1 MKRLVFLV
9 ISLFFIAKAF
19 AQTTISGEVVNEKKQ
34 PVYNASVMLLRVT
47 DSLPMAYT
55 FSDEK
60 GHYQLVTQS
69 EEAKLLI
76 AVYGFNLKRQ
86 FKEVENK
93 TQTVNF
99 TVVEEAIQLKEV
111 SVKSEKI
118 WGGNDTVNYVVDAFR
133 DTTDLVIAD
142 VLKKMPGIE
151 VKDDGKVEYKGKPIS
166 KFYIENMD
174 MLQGRYNLATT
185 SIAASDV
192 ASVQVMENHQEVKA
206 LKDIQFSDNVALN
219 LKLKENAKGTF
230 ALMADLGGG
239 WADSLQ
245 YAGSLTGMFFAKRNQ
260 FLGTLKTN
268 NSGINLV
275 DSENVTVYPMASM
288 VKPSAPGISGMRYT
302 LNRSQGVTYNSLHKL
317 KNEAELSYSLLFGG
331 DRNRKTSESS
341 TLYLLPDDTIS
352 LVERMQ
358 SLETA
363 RMLEGSINYNLNKD
377 LDYLKI
383 NLIVS
388 GHRNWGKG
396 LVDNGELIRQEENY
410 QSLCAKANIHWIRK
424 SRRDP
429 ESGVEINSNTSYGA
443 LPYGLKV
450 APGCFP
456 EVLNGDENYAMTLQ
470 NIGFQS
476 FKTENSL
483 RFLTSLVWKRLRIMP
498 YFSFNMEEQALNS
511 DALCVIDSL
520 RIVESRFA
528 SVAKQSRQETSSL
541 DCFVVPPRN
550 DEKQELQFG
559 NDIRWHKYQPA
570 AGAWFTY
577 DRRRVNVT
585 LVVPV
590 QLRYLHLDDRIGTAS
605 NKQFKFLTQP
615 SLSFR
620 YDFNHNWKMSTKIA
634 AYNSTPSLR
643 TLYAGYILQN
653 YRTLSHYDCPLA
665 DTYGANGSLT
675 LSFKNVMKYVFG
687 DFSVNYNRYRNEVM
701 YAQNFEGNTMVIN
714 AVELPSWGD
723 YLSVSLFAGKGFSWK
738 RLNLNAKCSYG
749 LGRSPHLVQNEITI
763 YYNQGWNANLTASIA
778 ITDYIFFNNKGSFSW
793 MTSSLGGFNADN
805 EPIVSLIDNANL
817 SVVLPFGLS
826 ITPSVEFYHTRTAER
841 INNFVLLD
849 CSLGYTFQRVKF
861 SLDLNNILNTKS
873 FVYSYYS
880 GIYGYY
886 SAYAIRPR
894 SVMLTARFKVF

>member
-1 MKRLVFLV
+1 MKQIALLIFVF
-9 ISLFFIAKAF
+9 FFAVPAS
-19 AQTTISGEVVNEKKQ
+19 AQTTISGEVHNEKKQ

-55 FSDEK
+55 FTNEK

-93 TQTVNF
+93 TQTVDF
-99 TVVEEAIQLKEV
+99 TVVEEALQLKEV

-133 DTTDLVIAD
+133 DTTDIVIAD

-192 ASVQVMENHQEVKA
+192 ASVQVMENHQEVRA
-206 LKDIQFSDNVALN
+206 LQNIQFSDNVALN
-219 LKLKENAKGTF
+219 IKLKENAKGTF
-230 ALMADLGGG
+230 ALMADLGAG

-245 YAGSLTGMFFAKRNQ
+245 YEGSLTGMYFAKRNQ
-260 FLGTLKTN
+260 FLGTLKAN

-275 DSENVTVYPMASM
+275 DKENVTVTSLASM
-288 VKPSAPGISGMRYT
+288 VKPSAPGISGVRHT

-317 KNEAELSYSLLFGG
+317 KNEADLSFNLLVGG
-331 DRNRKTSESS
+331 DRNRKSSESR
-341 TLYLLPDDTIS
+341 TLYLLPDDTLS

-363 RMLEGSINYNLNKD
+363 KMLEGSVNYNLNKD

-383 NLIVS
+383 SLIVS
-388 GHRNWGKG
+388 GHRNWGEG

-429 ESGVEINSNTSYGA
+429 ESGVEFNSNTSYGT
-443 LPYGLKV
+443 LPYGLQV

-456 EVLNGDENYAMTLQ
+456 EVLNGGEDYALTLQ
-470 NIGFQS
+470 NTGFQS
-476 FKTENSL
+476 FKSENFL
-483 RFLTSLVWKRLRIMP
+483 RFLTSVVWKRLRIMP
-498 YFSFNMEEQALNS
+498 YFNFSMEEQRLNS
-511 DALCVIDSL
+511 SL
-520 RIVESRFA
+520 TGQNEDGLTIQFA
-528 SVAKQSRQETSSL
+528 E
-541 DCFVVPPRN
+541 N
-550 DEKQELQFG
+550 QFS

-570 AGAWFTY
+570 AGAYITY

-585 LVVPV
+585 LMMPV
-590 QLRYLHLDDRIGTAS
+590 QLRYLQLDDRIRTAFD
-605 NKQFKFLTQP
+605 KQFKVLTQP
-615 SLSFR
+615 SLSFH
-620 YDFNHNWKMSTKIA
+620 YDFNHNWKVSTKIA
-634 AYNSTPSLR
+634 TYNSTPSLR
-643 TLYAGYILQN
+643 TLYSGYIMQN

-675 LSFKNVMKYVFG
+675 LSFKNIMKYVFG

-701 YAQNFEGNTMVIN
+701 YAQCFEGNTMVIN
-714 AVELPSWGD
+714 AVEQPSWGD
-723 YLSVSLFAGKGFSWK
+723 YLSVSLYAGKGFSWK
-738 RLNLNAKCSYG
+738 KLNINAKCSYG
-749 LGRSPHLVQNEITI
+749 LGRSPHLVQNQVAT

-778 ITDYIFFNNKGSFSW
+778 FTDYIFFNNKGSFSR
-793 MTSSLGGFNADN
+793 MTSSLDGFNAGSQ
-805 EPIVSLIDNANL
+805 PIVSLIDNANL
-817 SVVLPFGLS
+817 SVLLPFGLS
-826 ITPSVEFYHTRTAER
+826 LTPSVEFYHTRSEGRTD
-841 INNFVLLD
+841 NFVLLD
-849 CSLGYTFQRVKF
+849 CSLGYTFRKVKF
-861 SLDLNNILNTKS
+861 SLDVNNILDTES

-886 SAYAIRPR
+886 SAYSIRPR
-894 SVMLTARFKVF
+894 SVMLMARFKIL

>member
-1 MKRLVFLV
+1 MKQIVFLL
-9 ISLFFIAKAF
+9 ISLFFTVHAF
-19 AQTTISGEVVNEKKQ
+19 AQTTISGEVLNEKKQ

-60 GHYQLVTQS
+60 GHYQLVTKS
-69 EEAKLLI
+69 EEAKLLL

-99 TVVEEAIQLKEV
+99 TVVEEALQLKEV

-118 WGGNDTVNYVVDAFR
+118 WGGKDTVNYVVDAFR

-192 ASVQVMENHQEVKA
+192 ASVQVMENHQEVRA
-206 LKDIQFSDNVALN
+206 LQNIQFSDNVALN
-219 LKLKENAKGTF
+219 IKLKENAKGTF
-230 ALMADLGGG
+230 ALMADLGAG

-245 YAGSLTGMFFAKRNQ
+245 YEGSLTGMYFAKRNQ
-260 FLGTLKTN
+260 FLGTLKAN
-268 NSGINLV
+268 NSGTNLV
-275 DSENVTVYPMASM
+275 DNENVTVYPMASM
-288 VKPSAPGISGMRYT
+288 VEPSAPGISGVRHTM
-302 LNRSQGVTYNSLHKL
+302 NRSQGITLNSLHKL
-317 KNEAELSYSLLFGG
+317 KNDADLSFNLLVGG
-331 DRNRKTSESS
+331 DRNRKSSESR

-352 LVERMQ
+352 LAERMQ

-363 RMLEGSINYNLNKD
+363 KMLEGSVNYNLNKD

-383 NLIVS
+383 SLTAS
-388 GHRNWGKG
+388 GHRNWGEG

-429 ESGVEINSNTSYGA
+429 ESGVEINSKTSYGT
-443 LPYGLKV
+443 LPYGLQV

-456 EVLNGDENYAMTLQ
+456 EVLNGNEDYALTLQ
-470 NIGFQS
+470 NISFQS
-476 FKTENSL
+476 LKTENSL

-511 DALCVIDSL
+511 SL
-520 RIVESRFA
+520 TGQNDDGMSIQFA
-528 SVAKQSRQETSSL
+528 G
-541 DCFVVPPRN
+541 N
-550 DEKQELQFG
+550 QFG

-570 AGAWFTY
+570 AGAYITY

-585 LVVPV
+585 LMVPI
-590 QLRYLHLDDRIGTAS
+590 QLRYLQLDDRIGTAS
-605 NKQFKFLTQP
+605 DKQFKVLSQP
-615 SLSFR
+615 SLSFH
-620 YDFNHNWKMSTKIA
+620 YDFNHNWKVSTKIA
-634 AYNSTPSLR
+634 TYNSTPSLR
-643 TLYAGYILQN
+643 TLYSGYILQN

-665 DTYGANGSLT
+665 DTYGANASLT

-687 DFSVNYNRYRNEVM
+687 DFSVDYNRYCNEVM
-701 YAQNFEGNTMVIN
+701 YSQYFEGNTMVIN
-714 AVELPSWGD
+714 AVEQPSWGD
-723 YLSVSLFAGKGFSWK
+723 YLSVSLYAGKGFSWK
-738 RLNLNAKCSYG
+738 KLNINAKCSYG
-749 LGRSPHLVQNEITI
+749 LGRSPHLVQNQVAT
-763 YYNQGWNANLTASIA
+763 YYNLGWNANLTASIA
-778 ITDYIFFNNKGSFSW
+778 LTDYIFFNNKGSFSR
-793 MTSSLGGFNADN
+793 MTSSLDGFNGDSQ
-805 EPIVSLIDNANL
+805 PIVSLIDNANL
-817 SVVLPFGLS
+817 SVLLPFGLS
-826 ITPSVEFYHTRTAER
+826 LTPSVEFYHTRSEECTD
-841 INNFVLLD
+841 NFVLLD
-849 CSLGYTFQRVKF
+849 CSLSYTFRKVKF
-861 SLDLNNILNTKS
+861 SLDVNNILNTKS

-880 GIYGYY
+880 SIYGYY
-886 SAYAIRPR
+886 SAYSIRPR
-894 SVMLTARFKVF
+894 SVMIGIRFKAI

>member
-1 MKRLVFLV
+1 MKRFVFLI
-9 ISLFFIAKAF
+9 ISLFFAVQSF

-34 PVYNASVMLLRVT
+34 PVFNASVVMMRVT
-47 DSLPMAYT
+47 DSLPVAYT
-55 FSDEK
+55 FTDEK

-93 TQTVNF
+93 TQTVDF
-99 TVVEEAIQLKEV
+99 TVQEEALQLKEV

-133 DTTDLVIAD
+133 DTTDIVIAD

-185 SIAASDV
+185 SISASDV
-192 ASVQVMENHQEVKA
+192 ASVQVMENHQEVRA
-206 LKDIQFSDNVALN
+206 LQNIQFSDNVALN
-219 LKLKENAKGTF
+219 IKLKENAKGTF
-230 ALMADLGGG
+230 ALMADLGAG

-245 YAGSLTGMFFAKRNQ
+245 YEGSLTGMYFAKRNQ
-260 FLGTLKTN
+260 FLGTLKAN
-268 NSGINLV
+268 NSGTNLV
-275 DSENVTVYPMASM
+275 DNENVTVYPMASM
-288 VKPSAPGISGMRYT
+288 VEPSAPGISGVRHT
-302 LNRSQGVTYNSLHKL
+302 LNRSQGITLNSLHKL
-317 KNEAELSYSLLFGG
+317 KNDADISFNLLVGG
-331 DRNRKTSESS
+331 DRNRKSSESR
-341 TLYLLPDDTIS
+341 TLYLLPDDTLS

-363 RMLEGSINYNLNKD
+363 KMLEGSVNYNLNKD

-383 NLIVS
+383 SLTAS
-388 GHRNWGKG
+388 GHRNWGEG

-429 ESGVEINSNTSYGA
+429 ESGIEFNSTTSYGT
-443 LPYGLKV
+443 LPYGLQV

-456 EVLNGDENYAMTLQ
+456 EVLNGGEDYATTLQ
-470 NIGFQS
+470 NIGYQS
-476 FKTENSL
+476 FKSENFL
-483 RFLTSLVWKRLRIMP
+483 RFLTSVVWKRLRIMP
-498 YFSFNMEEQALNS
+498 YFNFSMEEQSLNS
-511 DALCVIDSL
+511 DALCVIA
-520 RIVESRFA
+520 R
-528 SVAKQSRQETSSL
+528 
-541 DCFVVPPRN
+541 RN
-550 DEKQELQFG
+550 DEAIQPLCSDGLLRFARNDGDQFS

-570 AGAWFTY
+570 AGAYITY
-577 DRRRVNVT
+577 DRRRVNVS
-585 LVVPV
+585 LVLPV
-590 QLRYLHLDDRIGTAS
+590 QLRYLQLDDRIGTAS
-605 NKQFKFLTQP
+605 DKQFKVLSQP

-620 YDFNHNWKMSTKIA
+620 YDFSHNWKVSTKIA
-634 AYNSTPSLR
+634 TYNNTPSLR
-643 TLYAGYILQN
+643 TLYSGYILQN
-653 YRTLSHYDCPLA
+653 YRILSRYDCPLA

-675 LSFKNVMKYVFG
+675 FSYKNVMKYAFG

-701 YAQNFEGNTMVIN
+701 YAQSFEGNTMVIN
-714 AVELPSWGD
+714 AVEQPSWGD
-723 YLSVSLFAGKGFSWK
+723 YLSVSLYAGKGFSWK
-738 RLNLNAKCSYG
+738 RLNINAKCSYG
-749 LGRSPHLVQNEITI
+749 WGRSPHLVQNQVAT

-778 ITDYIFFNNKGSFSW
+778 ITDYIFFNNKGSFSR
-793 MTSSLGGFNADN
+793 MTSSLEGFNDDSQ
-805 EPIVSLIDNANL
+805 PIVSLIDNANL

-826 ITPSVEFYHTRTAER
+826 VTPSVELYHTRSEGRTD
-841 INNFVLLD
+841 NFVLLD
-849 CSLGYTFQRVKF
+849 FSLGYTFRKVKL
-861 SLDLNNILNTKS
+861 SLDVNNILDTKS

-886 SAYAIRPR
+886 SAYSIRPR
-894 SVMLTARFKVF
+894 SVMLAARFKVF

>member
-1 MKRLVFLV
+1 MRKYLFILFAFAAFSLKV
-9 ISLFFIAKAF
+9 I
-19 AQTTISGEVVNEKKQ
+19 AQTTISGEVHNEKKQ
-34 PVYNASVMLLRVT
+34 PVYNASVMLLRVA

-69 EEAKLLI
+69 EEAKLLL

-93 TQTVNF
+93 TQTVDF
-99 TVVEEAIQLKEV
+99 TVVEEALQLKEV

-133 DTTDLVIAD
+133 DTTDIVIAD

-192 ASVQVMENHQEVKA
+192 ASVQVMENHQEVRA
-206 LKDIQFSDNVALN
+206 LQNIQFSDNVALN
-219 LKLKENAKGTF
+219 IKLKENAKGTF
-230 ALMADLGGG
+230 ALMADLGAG

-245 YAGSLTGMFFAKRNQ
+245 YEGGLTGMYFAKRDQ
-260 FLGTLKTN
+260 FLGTLKAN

-275 DSENVTVYPMASM
+275 DNENVTVTSLASM
-288 VKPSAPGISGMRYT
+288 VKPSAPGISGVRHT

-317 KNEAELSYSLLFGG
+317 KNEAELSYNLLVGG
-331 DRNRKTSESS
+331 DRNRKSSESR
-341 TLYLLPDDTIS
+341 TLYLLPDDTLS

-383 NLIVS
+383 SLTAS
-388 GHRNWGKG
+388 GHRNWGEG
-396 LVDNGELIRQEENY
+396 FVDNGELIRQEENY

-429 ESGVEINSNTSYGA
+429 ESGIEFNSNTSYGT
-443 LPYGLKV
+443 LPYGLQV
-450 APGCFP
+450 APGCFL
-456 EVLNGDENYAMTLQ
+456 EVLNDGEDYATTLQ
-470 NIGFQS
+470 NIGYQS
-476 FKTENSL
+476 FKSENFL
-483 RFLTSLVWKRLRIMP
+483 RFLTSVVWKRLRIMP
-498 YFSFNMEEQALNS
+498 YFNFSMEEQALNS
-511 DALCVIDSL
+511 SL
-520 RIVESRFA
+520 TGQNEDGLTIQFA
-528 SVAKQSRQETSSL
+528 E
-541 DCFVVPPRN
+541 N
-550 DEKQELQFG
+550 QFS

-570 AGAWFTY
+570 AGAYFTY

-585 LVVPV
+585 LMVPV
-590 QLRYLHLDDRIGTAS
+590 QLRYLQLDDRIRTAS
-605 NKQFKFLTQP
+605 DKQFKVLSQP

-620 YDFNHNWKMSTKIA
+620 YDFSHNWKVSTKIA
-634 AYNSTPSLR
+634 TYNNTPSLR
-643 TLYAGYILQN
+643 TLYSGYIMQN

-675 LSFKNVMKYVFG
+675 LSFKNIMKYVFG

-701 YAQNFEGNTMVIN
+701 YSQNFEGNTMVIN
-714 AVELPSWGD
+714 AVEQPSWGD
-723 YLSVSLFAGKGFSWK
+723 YLSVSLYAGKGFSWK
-738 RLNLNAKCSYG
+738 RLNINAKCSYG
-749 LGRSPHLVQNEITI
+749 LGRSPHLVQNQVAT

-778 ITDYIFFNNKGSFSW
+778 FTDYIFFNNKGGFSR
-793 MTSSLGGFNADN
+793 MTSSLDGFNAGSQ
-805 EPIVSLIDNANL
+805 PIVSLIDNANL
-817 SVVLPFGLS
+817 SVLLPFGLS
-826 ITPSVEFYHTRTAER
+826 VTPSVEFYHTRSEGRTD
-841 INNFVLLD
+841 NFVLLD
-849 CSLGYTFQRVKF
+849 CSLGYTFRKVKF
-861 SLDLNNILNTKS
+861 SLDVNNILNTDS
-873 FVYSYYS
+873 FIYSYYS

-886 SAYAIRPR
+886 SAYSIRPR
-894 SVMLTARFKVF
+894 SVMLMARFKIL

>member
-1 MKRLVFLV
+1 MNRYFLLLLAFLS
-9 ISLFFIAKAF
+9 IKTF
-19 AQTTISGEVVNEKKQ
+19 AQTTISGEVHNEKKQ
-34 PVYNASVMLLRVT
+34 PVYNASVMLLRVA

-69 EEAKLLI
+69 EEAKLLL

-93 TQTVNF
+93 TQTVDF
-99 TVVEEAIQLKEV
+99 TVVEEALQLKEV

-133 DTTDLVIAD
+133 DTTDIVIAD

-192 ASVQVMENHQEVKA
+192 ASVQVMENHQEVRA
-206 LKDIQFSDNVALN
+206 LQNIQFSDNVALN
-219 LKLKENAKGTF
+219 IKLKENAKGTF
-230 ALMADLGGG
+230 ALMADLGAG

-245 YAGSLTGMFFAKRNQ
+245 YEGGLTGMYFAKRNQ
-260 FLGTLKTN
+260 FLGTLKAN

-275 DSENVTVYPMASM
+275 DKENVTVTSLASM
-288 VKPSAPGISGMRYT
+288 VKPSAPGISGVRHT

-317 KNEAELSYSLLFGG
+317 KNEADLSFNLLVGG
-331 DRNRKTSESS
+331 DRNRKSSESH
-341 TLYLLPDDTIS
+341 TLYLLPDDTLS

-363 RMLEGSINYNLNKD
+363 KMLEGSVNYNLNKD

-383 NLIVS
+383 SLIVS
-388 GHRNWGKG
+388 GHRNWGEG

-429 ESGVEINSNTSYGA
+429 ESGIEFNSNTSYGT
-443 LPYGLKV
+443 LPYGLQV
-450 APGCFP
+450 APGCFL
-456 EVLNGDENYAMTLQ
+456 EVLNDGEDYATTLQ
-470 NIGFQS
+470 NIGYQS
-476 FKTENSL
+476 FKSENFL
-483 RFLTSLVWKRLRIMP
+483 RFLTSVVWKRLRIMP
-498 YFSFNMEEQALNS
+498 YFNFSMEEQALNS
-511 DALCVIDSL
+511 SL
-520 RIVESRFA
+520 TGQNADGLTIQFA
-528 SVAKQSRQETSSL
+528 E
-541 DCFVVPPRN
+541 N
-550 DEKQELQFG
+550 QFS

-570 AGAWFTY
+570 AGVYFTY

-585 LVVPV
+585 LMVPV
-590 QLRYLHLDDRIGTAS
+590 QLRYLQLDDRIGTAS
-605 NKQFKFLTQP
+605 DKQFKVLSQP

-620 YDFNHNWKMSTKIA
+620 YDFSHNWKVSTKIA
-634 AYNSTPSLR
+634 TYNNTPSLR
-643 TLYAGYILQN
+643 TLYSGYIMQN

-675 LSFKNVMKYVFG
+675 LSFKNIMKYVFG

-701 YAQNFEGNTMVIN
+701 YSQNFEGNTMVIN
-714 AVELPSWGD
+714 AVEQPSWGD
-723 YLSVSLFAGKGFSWK
+723 YLSVSLYAGKGFSWK
-738 RLNLNAKCSYG
+738 RLNINAKCSYG
-749 LGRSPHLVQNEITI
+749 LGRSPHLVQNQVAT

-778 ITDYIFFNNKGSFSW
+778 FTDYIFFNNKGSFSR
-793 MTSSLGGFNADN
+793 MTSSLDGFNAGSQ
-805 EPIVSLIDNANL
+805 PIVSLIDNANL

-826 ITPSVEFYHTRTAER
+826 LTPSVEFYHTRSEGRTD
-841 INNFVLLD
+841 NFVLLD
-849 CSLGYTFQRVKF
+849 FSLGYTFRKVKL
-861 SLDLNNILNTKS
+861 SLDGNNILDTKS

-886 SAYAIRPR
+886 SAYSIRPR
-894 SVMLTARFKVF
+894 TFLLTLRFKVI

>member
-1 MKRLVFLV
+1 MRKYLFILFAFVAFSLKV
-9 ISLFFIAKAF
+9 I
-19 AQTTISGEVVNEKKQ
+19 AQTTISGEVHNEKKQ
-34 PVYNASVMLLRVT
+34 PVFNASVMLLRVT

-55 FSDEK
+55 FTNEK
-60 GHYQLVTQS
+60 GLYQLVTQS
-69 EEAKLLI
+69 EEAKLLL

-99 TVVEEAIQLKEV
+99 TVVEEALQLKEV

-133 DTTDLVIAD
+133 DTTDIVIAD

-151 VKDDGKVEYKGKPIS
+151 VKDDGNVEYKGKPIS

-192 ASVQVMENHQEVKA
+192 ASVQVMENHQEVRA
-206 LKDIQFSDNVALN
+206 LQNIQFSDNVALN
-219 LKLKENAKGTF
+219 LKLKEDAKGTF
-230 ALMADLGGG
+230 ALMADLGAG

-245 YAGSLTGMFFAKRNQ
+245 YEGGLTGMYFAKRNQ
-260 FLGTLKTN
+260 FLGTLKAN

-275 DSENVTVYPMASM
+275 DKENVTVTSLASM
-288 VKPSAPGISGMRYT
+288 VKPSAPGISGVRHT
-302 LNRSQGVTYNSLHKL
+302 LNRSKGVTYNSLHKL

-331 DRNRKTSESS
+331 DRNRKSSESR
-341 TLYLLPDDTIS
+341 TLYLLPDDTLS

-363 RMLEGSINYNLNKD
+363 KLLEGSINYNLNKD

-383 NLIVS
+383 CLIVS
-388 GHRNWGKG
+388 GHRNWGEG
-396 LVDNGELIRQEENY
+396 LVDNGDLIRQEENY
-410 QSLCAKANIHWIRK
+410 PSLCAKANIHWIRK

-429 ESGVEINSNTSYGA
+429 ESGVEFNSNTSYGT
-443 LPYGLKV
+443 LPYGLQV

-456 EVLNGDENYAMTLQ
+456 EVLNGGEGYALTLQ

-476 FKTENSL
+476 FKSENFL
-483 RFLTSLVWKRLRIMP
+483 RFLTSMVWKRLRIMP

-511 DALCVIDSL
+511 SL
-520 RIVESRFA
+520 TGQNADGFA
-528 SVAKQSRQETSSL
+528 I
-541 DCFVVPPRN
+541 
-550 DEKQELQFG
+550 QFAG
-559 NDIRWHKYQPA
+559 NQFNNDIRWHKYQPA

-585 LVVPV
+585 LVLPV

-605 NKQFKFLTQP
+605 DKQFKVMTQP

-620 YDFNHNWKMSTKIA
+620 YDFNNNWKVSTKIA

-643 TLYAGYILQN
+643 TLYSGYILQN

-665 DTYGANGSLT
+665 DTYGANTSLT

-687 DFSVNYNRYRNEVM
+687 DISVNYNRYRNEVM

-738 RLNLNAKCSYG
+738 RMNINAKCSYG
-749 LGRSPHLVQNEITI
+749 LGRSPHLVQNEIAI
-763 YYNQGWNANLTASIA
+763 YYNQGWNANLTTSIA

-793 MTSSLGGFNADN
+793 MTSSLGGFNTDS

-826 ITPSVEFYHTRTAER
+826 ITPSVEFYHTRSATR
-841 INNFVLLD
+841 TDNFVLLD
-849 CSLGYTFQRVKF
+849 CSLGYTFRKVKF
-861 SLDLNNILNTKS
+861 SLDVNNILNTDS
-873 FVYSYYS
+873 FIYSYYS

-886 SAYAIRPR
+886 SAYSIRPR
-894 SVMLTARFKVF
+894 SVMLMARFKIL

>member
-1 MKRLVFLV
+1 MKQLVFLI
-9 ISLFFIAKAF
+9 ISVFFCIHAF
-19 AQTTISGEVVNEKKQ
+19 AQTTISGEVLNEKKQ
-34 PVYNASVMLLRVT
+34 PVFNASVMLLRVT

-93 TQTVNF
+93 TQTVDF
-99 TVVEEAIQLKEV
+99 TVQEEALQLKEV

-133 DTTDLVIAD
+133 DTTDIVIAD

-151 VKDDGKVEYKGKPIS
+151 VKDDGKVEYNGKPIS

-185 SIAASDV
+185 SISASDV
-192 ASVQVMENHQEVKA
+192 ASVQVMENHQEVRA
-206 LKDIQFSDNVALN
+206 LQNIQFSDNVALN
-219 LKLKENAKGTF
+219 IKLKENAKGTF
-230 ALMADLGGG
+230 ALMADLGAG

-245 YAGSLTGMFFAKRNQ
+245 YEGSLTGMYFAKRNQ
-260 FLGTLKTN
+260 FLGTLKAN
-268 NSGINLV
+268 NSGTNLV
-275 DSENVTVYPMASM
+275 DNENVTVYPMASM
-288 VKPSAPGISGMRYT
+288 VEPSAPGISGVRHT
-302 LNRSQGVTYNSLHKL
+302 LNRSQGITLNSLHKL
-317 KNEAELSYSLLFGG
+317 KNDVDISFNLLVGG
-331 DRNRKTSESS
+331 DRNRKSSESR
-341 TLYLLPDDTIS
+341 TLYFLPDDTLS

-363 RMLEGSINYNLNKD
+363 KMLEGSVNYNLNKD

-383 NLIVS
+383 SLTAS
-388 GHRNWGKG
+388 GHRNWGEG
-396 LVDNGELIRQEENY
+396 LVDNDELIRQEENY
-410 QSLCAKANIHWIRK
+410 KSLCAKANIHWIRK

-429 ESGVEINSNTSYGA
+429 ESGIEFNSTTSYGT
-443 LPYGLKV
+443 LPYGLQV

-456 EVLNGDENYAMTLQ
+456 EALNDGEDYATTLQ

-476 FKTENSL
+476 FKSENFL
-483 RFLTSLVWKRLRIMP
+483 RFLTSVVWKRLRIMP
-498 YFSFNMEEQALNS
+498 YFNFSMEEQALNS
-511 DALCVIDSL
+511 SL
-520 RIVESRFA
+520 TGQNADGLTIQFA
-528 SVAKQSRQETSSL
+528 E
-541 DCFVVPPRN
+541 N
-550 DEKQELQFG
+550 QFS

-570 AGAWFTY
+570 AGAYFTY

-585 LVVPV
+585 LMVPV
-590 QLRYLHLDDRIGTAS
+590 QLRYLHLDDRIGNAS
-605 NKQFKFLTQP
+605 DKQFKVLSQP

-620 YDFNHNWKMSTKIA
+620 YDFSHNWKVNTKIST
-634 AYNSTPSLR
+634 YNNTPSLR
-643 TLYAGYILQN
+643 TLYSGYILQN
-653 YRTLSHYDCPLA
+653 YRTLSRYDCPLA

-675 LSFKNVMKYVFG
+675 FSYKNVMKYAFG

-701 YAQNFEGNTMVIN
+701 YAQSFEGNTMVIN
-714 AVELPSWGD
+714 AVEQLSWGD
-723 YLSVSLFAGKGFSWK
+723 YLSVSLYAGKGFSWK
-738 RLNLNAKCSYG
+738 RLNINAKCSYG
-749 LGRSPHLVQNEITI
+749 WGRSPHLVQNQVAT

-778 ITDYIFFNNKGSFSW
+778 ITDYIFFNNKGSWSRFT
-793 MTSSLGGFNADN
+793 TSVDGFTAGSQ
-805 EPIVSLIDNANL
+805 PIVSLIDNANL

-826 ITPSVEFYHTRTAER
+826 ITPSVELYHTRSEGRTD
-841 INNFVLLD
+841 NFVLLD
-849 CSLGYTFQRVKF
+849 FSLGYTFSKVKL
-861 SLDLNNILNTKS
+861 SLDVNNILDTES

-886 SAYAIRPR
+886 SAYSIRPR
-894 SVMLTARFKVF
+894 SIMLSVRFKVI

>member
-1 MKRLVFLV
+1 MKRIVFLI
-9 ISLFFIAKAF
+9 ISVFFCIHAF
-19 AQTTISGEVVNEKKQ
+19 AQTTISGEVLNEKKQ
-34 PVYNASVMLLRVT
+34 PVFNASVMLLRVT

-55 FSDEK
+55 FTDEK

-93 TQTVNF
+93 TQTVDF
-99 TVVEEAIQLKEV
+99 TVQEEALQLKEV

-133 DTTDLVIAD
+133 DTTDIVIAD

-192 ASVQVMENHQEVKA
+192 ASVQVMENHQEVRA
-206 LKDIQFSDNVALN
+206 LQNIQFSDNVALN
-219 LKLKENAKGTF
+219 IKLKENAKGTF
-230 ALMADLGGG
+230 ALMADLGVG

-245 YAGSLTGMFFAKRNQ
+245 YEGSLTGMYFAKRNQ
-260 FLGTLKTN
+260 FLGTLKAN
-268 NSGINLV
+268 NAGINLV
-275 DSENVTVYPMASM
+275 DNENVTVYPMASM
-288 VKPSAPGISGMRYT
+288 VEPSAPSISGVRHT
-302 LNRSQGVTYNSLHKL
+302 LNRSQGITLNSLHKL
-317 KNEAELSYSLLFGG
+317 KNDADLSFNLLVGG
-331 DRNRKTSESS
+331 DRNRKSSESH
-341 TLYLLPDDTIS
+341 TLYLLPDDTLN

-377 LDYLKI
+377 LDYLTI
-383 NLIVS
+383 SLIAS
-388 GHRNWGKG
+388 GHRNWGEG

-429 ESGVEINSNTSYGA
+429 ESGIEFNSTTSYGT
-443 LPYGLKV
+443 LPYGLQV

-456 EVLNGDENYAMTLQ
+456 EALNDGEDYPMTLQ

-476 FKTENSL
+476 FKSENFL
-483 RFLTSLVWKRLRIMP
+483 RFLTSVVWKRLRIMP
-498 YFSFNMEEQALNS
+498 YFNFSMEEQAL
-511 DALCVIDSL
+511 I
-520 RIVESRFA
+520 
-528 SVAKQSRQETSSL
+528 SSL
-541 DCFVVPPRN
+541 TGQNADGLTIQSVEN
-550 DEKQELQFG
+550 QFS

-570 AGAWFTY
+570 AGAYFTY

-585 LVVPV
+585 LMVPV
-590 QLRYLHLDDRIGTAS
+590 QLRYLQLDDRIGTAS
-605 NKQFKFLTQP
+605 DKQFKVLSQP

-620 YDFNHNWKMSTKIA
+620 YDFNHNWKVSTKIA
-634 AYNSTPSLR
+634 TYNSTPSLR
-643 TLYAGYILQN
+643 TLYSGYILQN
-653 YRTLSHYDCPLA
+653 YRTLSHYDCPLS

-675 LSFKNVMKYVFG
+675 FSYKNVMKYAFG

-701 YAQNFEGNTMVIN
+701 YAQSFESNTMVIN

-723 YLSVSLFAGKGFSWK
+723 YLSISLYAGKGFSWK
-738 RLNLNAKCSYG
+738 KLNINAKCSYG
-749 LGRSPHLVQNEITI
+749 LGRSPHLVQNQVAT
-763 YYNQGWNANLTASIA
+763 YYNQGWNANLTATIA
-778 ITDYIFFNNKGSFSW
+778 LTDYIFFNNKGSFSW
-793 MTSSLGGFNADN
+793 MTSSMEGFNADSQ
-805 EPIVSLIDNANL
+805 PIVSLIDNANL
-817 SVVLPFGLS
+817 SLLLPFGLS
-826 ITPSVEFYHTRTAER
+826 VTPSVEFYHTRSEGRTD
-841 INNFVLLD
+841 NFVLLD
-849 CSLGYTFQRVKF
+849 CSLGYTFRKVKF
-861 SLDLNNILNTKS
+861 SLDVNNILNTDS
-873 FVYSYYS
+873 FIYSYYS

-886 SAYAIRPR
+886 SAYSIRPR
-894 SVMLTARFKVF
+894 SVMLRVRLKVI

>member
-1 MKRLVFLV
+1 MRKYLFILFAFAASSLKV
-9 ISLFFIAKAF
+9 I
-19 AQTTISGEVVNEKKQ
+19 AQTTISGEVHNEKKQ
-34 PVYNASVMLLRVT
+34 PVYNASVMLLRVA

-55 FSDEK
+55 FPDEK

-69 EEAKLLI
+69 EEAKLLL

-93 TQTVNF
+93 TQTVDF
-99 TVVEEAIQLKEV
+99 TVVEEALQLKEV
-111 SVKSEKI
+111 IVKSEKI
-118 WGGNDTVNYVVDAFR
+118 WGGNDTVNYVVAAFR
-133 DTTDLVIAD
+133 DTTDIVIAD

-192 ASVQVMENHQEVKA
+192 ASVQVMENHQEVRA
-206 LKDIQFSDNVALN
+206 LQNIQFSDNVALN
-219 LKLKENAKGTF
+219 IKLKENAKGTF
-230 ALMADLGGG
+230 ALMADLGAG

-245 YAGSLTGMFFAKRNQ
+245 YEGGLTGMYFAKRNQ
-260 FLGTLKTN
+260 FLGTLKAN

-275 DSENVTVYPMASM
+275 DNENVTVTSLASM
-288 VKPSAPGISGMRYT
+288 VKPSAPGISGVRHT

-331 DRNRKTSESS
+331 DRNRKLSESR
-341 TLYLLPDDTIS
+341 TLYLLPDDTLS

-363 RMLEGSINYNLNKD
+363 KMLEGSINYNLNKD

-383 NLIVS
+383 SLIVS
-388 GHRNWGKG
+388 GHRNWGEG

-429 ESGVEINSNTSYGA
+429 ESGVEFNSNTSYGT
-443 LPYGLKV
+443 LPYGLQV

-456 EVLNGDENYAMTLQ
+456 EVLNGGEDYALTLQ
-470 NIGFQS
+470 NTGFQS
-476 FKTENSL
+476 FKSENFL
-483 RFLTSLVWKRLRIMP
+483 RFLTSVVCKRLRIMP
-498 YFSFNMEEQALNS
+498 YFNFSMEEQRLNS
-511 DALCVIDSL
+511 SL
-520 RIVESRFA
+520 TGQNEDGLTIQFA
-528 SVAKQSRQETSSL
+528 E
-541 DCFVVPPRN
+541 N
-550 DEKQELQFG
+550 QFS

-570 AGAWFTY
+570 AGAYITY

-585 LVVPV
+585 LMMPV
-590 QLRYLHLDDRIGTAS
+590 QLRYLQLDDRIGTAS
-605 NKQFKFLTQP
+605 DKQFKVLSQP

-620 YDFNHNWKMSTKIA
+620 YDFSHNWKVSTKIA
-634 AYNSTPSLR
+634 TYNNTPSLR
-643 TLYAGYILQN
+643 TLYSAYILQN

-675 LSFKNVMKYVFG
+675 LSFKNIMKYVFG

-701 YAQNFEGNTMVIN
+701 YSQNFEGNTMVIN
-714 AVELPSWGD
+714 AVEQPSWGD
-723 YLSVSLFAGKGFSWK
+723 YLSVSLYAGKGFSWK
-738 RLNLNAKCSYG
+738 RLNINAKCSYG
-749 LGRSPHLVQNEITI
+749 LGRSPHLVQNQVAT

-778 ITDYIFFNNKGSFSW
+778 FTDYIFFNNKGSFSR
-793 MTSSLGGFNADN
+793 MTSSLDGFNAGSQ
-805 EPIVSLIDNANL
+805 PIVSLIDNANL
-817 SVVLPFGLS
+817 SVLLPFGLS
-826 ITPSVEFYHTRTAER
+826 LTPSVEFYHTRSEGRTD
-841 INNFVLLD
+841 NFVLLD
-849 CSLGYTFQRVKF
+849 CSLGYTFRKVKF
-861 SLDLNNILNTKS
+861 SLDVNNILNTDS
-873 FVYSYYS
+873 FIYSYYS

-886 SAYAIRPR
+886 SAYSIRPR
-894 SVMLTARFKVF
+894 SVMLGVRFKIM

>member
-1 MKRLVFLV
+1 MKRIVFLI
-9 ISLFFIAKAF
+9 ISVFFCIHAF
-19 AQTTISGEVVNEKKQ
+19 AQTTISGEVLNEKKQ
-34 PVYNASVMLLRVT
+34 PVFNASVMLLRVT

-55 FSDEK
+55 FTDEK

-93 TQTVNF
+93 TQTVDF
-99 TVVEEAIQLKEV
+99 TVEEEALQLKEV

-133 DTTDLVIAD
+133 DTTDIVIAD

-185 SIAASDV
+185 SISASDV
-192 ASVQVMENHQEVKA
+192 ASVQVMENHQEVRA
-206 LKDIQFSDNVALN
+206 LQNIQFSDNVALN
-219 LKLKENAKGTF
+219 IKLKENAKGTF
-230 ALMADLGGG
+230 ALMADLGAG

-245 YAGSLTGMFFAKRNQ
+245 YEGSLTGMYFAKRNQ
-260 FLGTLKTN
+260 FLGTLKAN
-268 NSGINLV
+268 NSGTNLV
-275 DSENVTVYPMASM
+275 DNENVTVYPMASM
-288 VKPSAPGISGMRYT
+288 VEPSAPGISGVRHT
-302 LNRSQGVTYNSLHKL
+302 LNRSQGITLNSLHKL
-317 KNEAELSYSLLFGG
+317 KNDADLSFNLLVGS
-331 DRNRKTSESS
+331 DRNRKSS
-341 TLYLLPDDTIS
+341 KSHTLYLLPDDTLN

-377 LDYLKI
+377 LDYLTI
-383 NLIVS
+383 SLTAS
-388 GHRNWGKG
+388 GHRNWGEG

-429 ESGVEINSNTSYGA
+429 ESGIEFNSTTSYGT
-443 LPYGLKV
+443 LPYVLQV

-456 EVLNGDENYAMTLQ
+456 EVLNDGEDYPMTLQ
-470 NIGFQS
+470 NIVFQS
-476 FKTENSL
+476 FKSENFL
-483 RFLTSLVWKRLRIMP
+483 RFLTSVVWKRLRIMP
-498 YFSFNMEEQALNS
+498 YFNFSMEEQALNS
-511 DALCVIDSL
+511 SL
-520 RIVESRFA
+520 IGQNAEGL
-528 SVAKQSRQETSSL
+528 T
-541 DCFVVPPRN
+541 
-550 DEKQELQFG
+550 LQFAE
-559 NDIRWHKYQPA
+559 NQFDNEIRWHKYQPA
-570 AGAWFTY
+570 AGAYFTY

-585 LVVPV
+585 LMVPV
-590 QLRYLHLDDRIGTAS
+590 QLRYLQLDDRIVNGS
-605 NKQFKFLTQP
+605 DPQIKVLSQP

-620 YDFNHNWKMSTKIA
+620 YDFSHNWKVSTKIA
-634 AYNSTPSLR
+634 TYNNTPSLR
-643 TLYAGYILQN
+643 TLYSGYILQN

-675 LSFKNVMKYVFG
+675 FSYKNVMKYAFG

-701 YAQNFEGNTMVIN
+701 YAQSFEGNTMVIN
-714 AVELPSWGD
+714 AVEQPSWGD
-723 YLSVSLFAGKGFSWK
+723 YLSVSLYAGKGFSWK
-738 RLNLNAKCSYG
+738 KLNINAKCSYG
-749 LGRSPHLVQNEITI
+749 LGRSPHLVQNQVAI

-778 ITDYIFFNNKGSFSW
+778 ITDYIFFNNKGSFSQ
-793 MTSSLGGFNADN
+793 MTSSLEGFNDDSQ
-805 EPIVSLIDNANL
+805 PIVSLIDNANL

-826 ITPSVEFYHTRTAER
+826 VTPSVEFYHTRSEGRTD
-841 INNFVLLD
+841 NFVLLD
-849 CSLGYTFQRVKF
+849 CSLGYTFRKVKF
-861 SLDLNNILNTKS
+861 SLDVNNILNTDS
-873 FVYSYYS
+873 FIYSYYS

-886 SAYAIRPR
+886 SAYLIRPR
-894 SVMLTARFKVF
+894 SVMLRVRLKVI

>member
-1 MKRLVFLV
+1 MKRLVFLI
-9 ISLFFIAKAF
+9 ISIFFGVQAF
-19 AQTTISGEVVNEKKQ
+19 AQTTISGEVNNEKKQ

-55 FSDEK
+55 FTDEK

-93 TQTVNF
+93 TQTVDF
-99 TVVEEAIQLKEV
+99 TVQEEALQLKEV

-133 DTTDLVIAD
+133 DTTDIVIAD

-192 ASVQVMENHQEVKA
+192 ASVQVMENHQEVRA
-206 LKDIQFSDNVALN
+206 LQNIQFSDNVALN
-219 LKLKENAKGTF
+219 IKLKENAQGTF
-230 ALMADLGGG
+230 ALMADLGAG

-245 YAGSLTGMFFAKRNQ
+245 YAGSLTGMYFAKRNQ
-260 FLGTLKTN
+260 FLGTLKAN
-268 NSGINLV
+268 NSGTNLV
-275 DSENVTVYPMASM
+275 DNENVTVYPMASM
-288 VKPSAPGISGMRYT
+288 VKPSAPGISGVRHTM
-302 LNRSQGVTYNSLHKL
+302 NRSQGITLNSLHKL
-317 KNEAELSYSLLFGG
+317 KNDADISFNLLVGG
-331 DRNRKTSESS
+331 DRNRKSSESH
-341 TLYLLPDDTIS
+341 TLYLLPDDTLS

-363 RMLEGSINYNLNKD
+363 KMLEGSVNYNLNKD

-383 NLIVS
+383 SLTAS
-388 GHRNWGKG
+388 GHRNWGEG
-396 LVDNGELIRQEENY
+396 LVDNDELIRQEENY

-429 ESGVEINSNTSYGA
+429 ESGIEFNSTTSYGI
-443 LPYGLKV
+443 LPYGLQV

-456 EVLNGDENYAMTLQ
+456 EALNDGEDYATTLQ
-470 NIGFQS
+470 NIGYQS
-476 FKTENSL
+476 FKSENFL
-483 RFLTSLVWKRLRIMP
+483 RFLTSVVWKRLRIMP
-498 YFSFNMEEQALNS
+498 YFNFSMEEQALNS
-511 DALCVIDSL
+511 DALCVIA
-520 RIVESRFA
+520 R
-528 SVAKQSRQETSSL
+528 
-541 DCFVVPPRN
+541 RN
-550 DEKQELQFG
+550 DEAIQGFDLFPGLFRSARNDDTREIQFS

-570 AGAWFTY
+570 AGAYFTY

-585 LVVPV
+585 LMVPV
-590 QLRYLHLDDRIGTAS
+590 QLRYLQLDDRIGTAS
-605 NKQFKFLTQP
+605 DKQFKVLSQP

-620 YDFNHNWKMSTKIA
+620 YDFSHNWKVSTKIA
-634 AYNSTPSLR
+634 TYNSTPSLQ
-643 TLYAGYILQN
+643 TMYTGYILQN

-675 LSFKNVMKYVFG
+675 FSYKNVMKYAFG
-687 DFSVNYNRYRNEVM
+687 EFSVNYNRYRNEVM
-701 YAQNFEGNTMVIN
+701 YAQSFEGNTMVIN
-714 AVELPSWGD
+714 AVEQPSWGD
-723 YLSVSLFAGKGFSWK
+723 YLSVSLYAGKGFSWK
-738 RLNLNAKCSYG
+738 RLNINAKCSYG
-749 LGRSPHLVQNEITI
+749 WGRSPHLVQNQVAT

-778 ITDYIFFNNKGSFSW
+778 ITDYIFFNNKGSFSR
-793 MTSSLGGFNADN
+793 MTSSLEGFNDDSQ
-805 EPIVSLIDNANL
+805 PIVSLIDNANL

-826 ITPSVEFYHTRTAER
+826 VTPSVEFYHTRSEGRTD
-841 INNFVLLD
+841 NFVLLD
-849 CSLGYTFQRVKF
+849 FSLGYTFRKVKL
-861 SLDLNNILNTKS
+861 SLDVNNILNVES

-886 SAYAIRPR
+886 SAYSIRPR
-894 SVMLTARFKVF
+894 SVMLGVRFKVI

>member
-1 MKRLVFLV
+1 MVF
-9 ISLFFIAKAF
+9 FFVVPTF

-34 PVYNASVMLLRVT
+34 PVFNASVMLLRVT

-55 FSDEK
+55 FTDEQ
-60 GHYQLVTQS
+60 GHYQLVMQS
-69 EEAKLLI
+69 EDTKLLL

-93 TQTVNF
+93 TQTVDF
-99 TVVEEAIQLKEV
+99 AVVEEALQLKEV

-133 DTTDLVIAD
+133 DTTDIVIAD

-192 ASVQVMENHQEVKA
+192 ASVQVMENHQEVRA
-206 LKDIQFSDNVALN
+206 LQNIQFSDNVALN
-219 LKLKENAKGTF
+219 IKLKENAKGTF
-230 ALMADLGGG
+230 ALMADLGAG

-245 YAGSLTGMFFAKRNQ
+245 YEGGLTGMYFAKRNQ
-260 FLGTLKTN
+260 FLGTLKAN

-275 DSENVTVYPMASM
+275 DNENVTVYPMASM
-288 VKPSAPGISGMRYT
+288 VKPSAPGISGVRHT
-302 LNRSQGVTYNSLHKL
+302 LNRSQGVTLNSLHKL
-317 KNEAELSYSLLFGG
+317 KNDADLSFNVLVGG
-331 DRNRKTSESS
+331 DRNRKSSESH
-341 TLYLLPDDTIS
+341 TLYLLPDDTLS

-383 NLIVS
+383 NLTAS
-388 GHRNWGKG
+388 GHRNWGEG
-396 LVDNGELIRQEENY
+396 LVDNGELIQQEENY

-424 SRRDP
+424 NRRDP
-429 ESGVEINSNTSYGA
+429 ESGVEINSTMSYGT
-443 LPYGLKV
+443 LPYGLQV

-456 EVLNGDENYAMTLQ
+456 EILNGGEDYALTMQ
-470 NIGFQS
+470 NIGYQS
-476 FKTENSL
+476 FKSENSL
-483 RFLTSLVWKRLRIMP
+483 RMLTSLVWKRLRIMP
-498 YFSFNMEEQALNS
+498 YFSFNMEEQRLNS
-511 DALCVIDSL
+511 DALCVI
-520 RIVESRFA
+520 A
-528 SVAKQSRQETSSL
+528 SGAKQSRQETSSL

-550 DEKQELQFG
+550 DAKRENQFS

-570 AGAWFTY
+570 AGAYFTY
-577 DRRRVNVT
+577 ERRRVNVT
-585 LVVPV
+585 LVLPV
-590 QLRYLHLDDRIGTAS
+590 QLRYLHLDDRLGHS
-605 NKQFKFLTQP
+605 SDPQFKVMTQP
-615 SLSFR
+615 SLSFH
-620 YDFNHNWKMSTKIA
+620 YDFNHNWKVSTKIA
-634 AYNSTPSLR
+634 TYNSTPSLR
-643 TLYAGYILQN
+643 TLYSGYILQN
-653 YRTLSHYDCPLA
+653 YRTMSHYDCPLA

-675 LSFKNVMKYVFG
+675 FSYKNVMKYVFG

-701 YAQNFEGNTMVIN
+701 YAQSFEGNSMVIN

-723 YLSVSLFAGKGFSWK
+723 YLDVSLYMGKGFSWK
-738 RLNLNAKCSYG
+738 RLNINAKCSYG
-749 LGRSPHLVQNEITI
+749 LGRSPHLVQNQVAT
-763 YYNQGWNANLTASIA
+763 YYNQGWNANLTATIA
-778 ITDYIFFNNKGSFSW
+778 FTDYIFFSNKGSFSW
-793 MTSSLGGFNADN
+793 MTSSLDGFNADSQ
-805 EPIVSLIDNANL
+805 PIVSLIDNANL

-826 ITPSVEFYHTRTAER
+826 VTPSVEFYHTRSAGQTD
-841 INNFVLLD
+841 NFVLLD
-849 CSLGYTFQRVKF
+849 CSFGYTFRKVKF
-861 SLDLNNILNTKS
+861 TLDVNNILDTKS

-886 SAYAIRPR
+886 SAYSIRPR
-894 SVMLTARFKVF
+894 SVMLGVRFKVI

>member
-1 MKRLVFLV
+1 MKRIVFLI
-9 ISLFFIAKAF
+9 ISVFFCINAF
-19 AQTTISGEVVNEKKQ
+19 AQTTISGEVLNEKKQ
-34 PVYNASVMLLRVT
+34 PVFNASVMLLRVT

-55 FSDEK
+55 FTDEK

-93 TQTVNF
+93 TQTVDF
-99 TVVEEAIQLKEV
+99 TVQEEALQLKEV

-133 DTTDLVIAD
+133 DTTDIVIAD

-185 SIAASDV
+185 SISASDV
-192 ASVQVMENHQEVKA
+192 ASVQVMENHQEVRA
-206 LKDIQFSDNVALN
+206 LQNIQFSDNVALN
-219 LKLKENAKGTF
+219 IKLKENAKGTF
-230 ALMADLGGG
+230 ALMADLGAG

-245 YAGSLTGMFFAKRNQ
+245 YEGGLTGMYFAKRNQ
-260 FLGTLKTN
+260 FLGTMKAN
-268 NSGINLV
+268 NSGTNLV
-275 DSENVTVYPMASM
+275 DNENVTVYPMASM
-288 VKPSAPGISGMRYT
+288 VEPSAPSILGVRHT
-302 LNRSQGVTYNSLHKL
+302 LNRSQGITLNSLHKL
-317 KNEAELSYSLLFGG
+317 KNDADLSFNLLVGG
-331 DRNRKTSESS
+331 DRNRKSSESH
-341 TLYLLPDDTIS
+341 TLYLLPDDTLN

-377 LDYLKI
+377 LDYLTI
-383 NLIVS
+383 SLTAS
-388 GHRNWGKG
+388 GHRNWGEG

-429 ESGVEINSNTSYGA
+429 ESGIEFNSTTSYGT
-443 LPYGLKV
+443 LPYGLQV

-456 EVLNGDENYAMTLQ
+456 EALNGGEDYATTIQ

-476 FKTENSL
+476 FKSENFL
-483 RFLTSLVWKRLRIMP
+483 RFLTSVVWKRLRIMP
-498 YFSFNMEEQALNS
+498 YFNFSMEEQALNS
-511 DALCVIDSL
+511 DALCVIA
-520 RIVESRFA
+520 R
-528 SVAKQSRQETSSL
+528 
-541 DCFVVPPRN
+541 RN
-550 DEKQELQFG
+550 DEAIQGLNMFSGLLRSARNDDTRENQFS

-570 AGAWFTY
+570 AGAYLTY
-577 DRRRVNVT
+577 ERRRVNVT
-585 LVVPV
+585 LMVPV
-590 QLRYLHLDDRIGTAS
+590 QLRYLQLDDRIVNGS
-605 NKQFKFLTQP
+605 DPQIKVLSQP

-620 YDFNHNWKMSTKIA
+620 YDFSHNWKVSTKIA
-634 AYNSTPSLR
+634 TYNNTPSLR
-643 TLYAGYILQN
+643 TLYSGYILQN

-675 LSFKNVMKYVFG
+675 LSFKNIMKYVFG

-701 YAQNFEGNTMVIN
+701 YAQSFEGNTMVIN
-714 AVELPSWGD
+714 AVEQPCWGD

-738 RLNLNAKCSYG
+738 KLNINAKCSYG
-749 LGRSPHLVQNEITI
+749 LGRSPHLVQNQVAT
-763 YYNQGWNANLTASIA
+763 YYNLG
-778 ITDYIFFNNKGSFSW
+778 NNKGSFSR
-793 MTSSLGGFNADN
+793 MTSSLDGFNGDSQ
-805 EPIVSLIDNANL
+805 PIVSLIDNANL
-817 SVVLPFGLS
+817 SVLLPFGLS
-826 ITPSVEFYHTRTAER
+826 LTPSVEFYHTRSEECTD
-841 INNFVLLD
+841 NFVLLD
-849 CSLGYTFQRVKF
+849 CSLGYTFRKVKF
-861 SLDLNNILNTKS
+861 SLDVNNILNTDS
-873 FVYSYYS
+873 FIYSYYS

-886 SAYAIRPR
+886 SAYSIRPR
-894 SVMLTARFKVF
+894 SVMLTVRFKVI

>member
-1 MKRLVFLV
+1 MNRYFLLLLAFLS
-9 ISLFFIAKAF
+9 IKTF
-19 AQTTISGEVVNEKKQ
+19 AQTTISGEVLNEKKQ
-34 PVYNASVMLLRVT
+34 PIFNASVMLLRVT

-55 FSDEK
+55 FTNEK

-69 EEAKLLI
+69 EEAKLLL

-93 TQTVNF
+93 TQTVDF
-99 TVVEEAIQLKEV
+99 TVVEEALQLKEV

-133 DTTDLVIAD
+133 DTTDIVFAD
-142 VLKKMPGIE
+142 VLRKMPGIE

-192 ASVQVMENHQEVKA
+192 ASVQVMENHQEVRA
-206 LKDIQFSDNVALN
+206 LQNIQFSDNVALN
-219 LKLKENAKGTF
+219 IKLKENAKGTF
-230 ALMADLGGG
+230 ALMADLGAG

-245 YAGSLTGMFFAKRNQ
+245 YEGSLTGMYFAKRNQ
-260 FLGTLKTN
+260 FLGTLKAN

-275 DSENVTVYPMASM
+275 DNENVTVYPLASM
-288 VKPSAPGISGMRYT
+288 VKPSAPGISGARHT
-302 LNRSQGVTYNSLHKL
+302 LNGSQGVTYNSLHKL

-331 DRNRKTSESS
+331 DRNRKSSESR
-341 TLYLLPDDTIS
+341 TLYLLPDDTLS

-363 RMLEGSINYNLNKD
+363 KMLEGSINYNLNKD

-383 NLIVS
+383 NVIVS
-388 GHRNWGKG
+388 GHRNWGEG

-429 ESGVEINSNTSYGA
+429 ESGVEFNSNTSYGT
-443 LPYGLKV
+443 LPYGLQV

-456 EVLNGDENYAMTLQ
+456 EVLNGGEGYALTLQ

-476 FKTENSL
+476 FKNENFL
-483 RFLTSLVWKRLRIMP
+483 RFLTSIVWKRLRIMP
-498 YFSFNMEEQALNS
+498 YFNFSMEEQALNS
-511 DALCVIDSL
+511 SL
-520 RIVESRFA
+520 TGQNADGLTIQFA
-528 SVAKQSRQETSSL
+528 G
-541 DCFVVPPRN
+541 N
-550 DEKQELQFG
+550 QFS
-559 NDIRWHKYQPA
+559 NDIRWHKYQTA
-570 AGAWFTY
+570 AGAYFTY

-585 LVVPV
+585 LMVPI
-590 QLRYLHLDDRIGTAS
+590 QLRYLQLDDRIGTAS
-605 NKQFKFLTQP
+605 DKQFKVLSQP
-615 SLSFR
+615 SLSFH
-620 YDFNHNWKMSTKIA
+620 YDFNHNWKVSTKIA
-634 AYNSTPSLR
+634 TYNSTPSLR
-643 TLYAGYILQN
+643 TLYSGYILQN

-675 LSFKNVMKYVFG
+675 LSFKNIMKYVFG

-701 YAQNFEGNTMVIN
+701 YAQSFEGNTMVIN
-714 AVELPSWGD
+714 AVEQPSWGD
-723 YLSVSLFAGKGFSWK
+723 YLSVSLYTGKGFSWK
-738 RLNLNAKCSYG
+738 RLNINAKCSYG
-749 LGRSPHLVQNEITI
+749 LGRSPHLVQNQVAI

-778 ITDYIFFNNKGSFSW
+778 FTDYIFFNNKGSFSR
-793 MTSSLGGFNADN
+793 MTSSLDGFNAGSQ
-805 EPIVSLIDNANL
+805 PIVSLIDNANL
-817 SVVLPFGLS
+817 SVLLPFGLS
-826 ITPSVEFYHTRTAER
+826 LTPSVEFYHTRSEECTD
-841 INNFVLLD
+841 NFVLLD
-849 CSLGYTFQRVKF
+849 CSLSYTFRKVKF
-861 SLDLNNILNTKS
+861 SLDVNNILNTDS
-873 FVYSYYS
+873 FIYSYYS

-886 SAYAIRPR
+886 SAYLIRPR
-894 SVMLTARFKVF
+894 SVMLRVRLKVI

>member
-1 MKRLVFLV
+1 MKRLALLILAFF
-9 ISLFFIAKAF
+9 SLQAI
-19 AQTTISGEVVNEKKQ
+19 AQTTISGEVLNEKKQ
-34 PVYNASVMLLRVT
+34 PVFNASVMLLRVT

-55 FSDEK
+55 FTDEK

-93 TQTVNF
+93 TQTVDF
-99 TVVEEAIQLKEV
+99 TVQEEALQLKEV

-133 DTTDLVIAD
+133 DTTDIVIAD

-192 ASVQVMENHQEVKA
+192 ASVQVMENHQEVRA
-206 LKDIQFSDNVALN
+206 LQNIQFSDNVALN
-219 LKLKENAKGTF
+219 IKLKENAKGTF
-230 ALMADLGGG
+230 ALMADLGAG

-245 YAGSLTGMFFAKRNQ
+245 YEGSLTGMYFAKRNQ
-260 FLGTLKTN
+260 FLGTLKAN
-268 NSGINLV
+268 NSGTNLV
-275 DSENVTVYPMASM
+275 DNENVTVYPMASM
-288 VKPSAPGISGMRYT
+288 VEPSAPGISGARHT

-331 DRNRKTSESS
+331 DRNRKSSESR
-341 TLYLLPDDTIS
+341 TLYLLPDDTLS
-352 LVERMQ
+352 LVERMR

-383 NLIVS
+383 NVIVS
-388 GHRNWGKG
+388 GHHNWGEG

-429 ESGVEINSNTSYGA
+429 ESGVEFNSNTSYGT
-443 LPYGLKV
+443 LPYGLQV

-456 EVLNGDENYAMTLQ
+456 EVLNDGEDYATTIQ

-476 FKTENSL
+476 FKSENFL
-483 RFLTSLVWKRLRIMP
+483 RFLTSVVWKRLRIMP
-498 YFSFNMEEQALNS
+498 YFNFSMEEQALNS
-511 DALCVIDSL
+511 SL
-520 RIVESRFA
+520 TGQNADGLTIQFA
-528 SVAKQSRQETSSL
+528 G
-541 DCFVVPPRN
+541 N
-550 DEKQELQFG
+550 QFS
-559 NDIRWHKYQPA
+559 NDIRWHKYQTA
-570 AGAWFTY
+570 AGAYFTY

-585 LVVPV
+585 LMVPI
-590 QLRYLHLDDRIGTAS
+590 QLRYLQLDDRIGTAS
-605 NKQFKFLTQP
+605 DKQFKVLSQP
-615 SLSFR
+615 SLSFH
-620 YDFNHNWKMSTKIA
+620 YDFNHNWKVSTKIA
-634 AYNSTPSLR
+634 TYNSTPSLQ
-643 TLYAGYILQN
+643 TLYSGYILQN

-665 DTYGANGSLT
+665 DTYGANASLT
-675 LSFKNVMKYVFG
+675 LSFKNIMKYVFG
-687 DFSVNYNRYRNEVM
+687 DLSVNYNRYRNEVM
-701 YAQNFEGNTMVIN
+701 YAQSFEGNTMVIN
-714 AVELPSWGD
+714 AVEQPSWGD
-723 YLSVSLFAGKGFSWK
+723 YLSVSLYTGKGFSWK
-738 RLNLNAKCSYG
+738 RLNINAKCSYG
-749 LGRSPHLVQNEITI
+749 LGRSPHLVQNQVAI

-778 ITDYIFFNNKGSFSW
+778 ITDYIFFNNKGSFSR
-793 MTSSLGGFNADN
+793 MTSSLDGFNGDSQ
-805 EPIVSLIDNANL
+805 PIVSLIDNANL
-817 SVVLPFGLS
+817 SVLLPFGLS
-826 ITPSVEFYHTRTAER
+826 LTPSVEFYHTRSEECTD
-841 INNFVLLD
+841 NFVLLD
-849 CSLGYTFQRVKF
+849 CSLSYTFRKVKF
-861 SLDLNNILNTKS
+861 SLDVNNILNTDS
-873 FVYSYYS
+873 FIYSYYS

-886 SAYAIRPR
+886 SAYLIRPR
-894 SVMLTARFKVF
+894 SVMLRVRLKVI

>member
-1 MKRLVFLV
+1 MRKYLFILFAFAASSLKV
-9 ISLFFIAKAF
+9 I
-19 AQTTISGEVVNEKKQ
+19 AQTTISGEVHNEKKQ
-34 PVYNASVMLLRVT
+34 PVYNASVMLLRVA

-55 FSDEK
+55 FPDEK

-69 EEAKLLI
+69 EEAKLLL

-93 TQTVNF
+93 TQTVDF
-99 TVVEEAIQLKEV
+99 TVVEEALQLKEV
-111 SVKSEKI
+111 IVKSEKI
-118 WGGNDTVNYVVDAFR
+118 WGGNDTVNYVVAAFR
-133 DTTDLVIAD
+133 DTTDIVIAD

-192 ASVQVMENHQEVKA
+192 ASVQVMENHQEVRA
-206 LKDIQFSDNVALN
+206 LQNIQFSDNVALN
-219 LKLKENAKGTF
+219 IKLKENAKGTF
-230 ALMADLGGG
+230 ALMADLGAG

-245 YAGSLTGMFFAKRNQ
+245 YEGGLTGMYFAKRNQ
-260 FLGTLKTN
+260 FLGTLKAN

-275 DSENVTVYPMASM
+275 DNENVTVTSLASM
-288 VKPSAPGISGMRYT
+288 VKPSAPGISGVRHT

-331 DRNRKTSESS
+331 DRNRKLSESR
-341 TLYLLPDDTIS
+341 TLYLLPDDTLS

-363 RMLEGSINYNLNKD
+363 KMLEGSINYNLNKD

-383 NLIVS
+383 SLIVS
-388 GHRNWGKG
+388 GHRNWGEG

-429 ESGVEINSNTSYGA
+429 ESGVEFNSNTSYGT
-443 LPYGLKV
+443 LPYGLQV

-456 EVLNGDENYAMTLQ
+456 EVLNGGEDYALTLQ
-470 NIGFQS
+470 NTGFQS
-476 FKTENSL
+476 FKSENFL
-483 RFLTSLVWKRLRIMP
+483 RFLTSVVWKRLRIMP
-498 YFSFNMEEQALNS
+498 YFNFSMEEQRLNS
-511 DALCVIDSL
+511 SL
-520 RIVESRFA
+520 TGQNEDGLTIQFA
-528 SVAKQSRQETSSL
+528 G
-541 DCFVVPPRN
+541 N
-550 DEKQELQFG
+550 QFS

-570 AGAWFTY
+570 SGAYFTY

-585 LVVPV
+585 LMVPI
-590 QLRYLHLDDRIGTAS
+590 QLRYLQLDDRIRTAS
-605 NKQFKFLTQP
+605 DKQFKVLSQP

-620 YDFNHNWKMSTKIA
+620 YDFNHNWKVSTKIA
-634 AYNSTPSLR
+634 TYNSTPSLR
-643 TLYAGYILQN
+643 TLYSGYIMQN

-675 LSFKNVMKYVFG
+675 LSFKNIMKYVFG

-701 YAQNFEGNTMVIN
+701 YSQNFEGNTMVIN
-714 AVELPSWGD
+714 AVEQPSWGD
-723 YLSVSLFAGKGFSWK
+723 YLSVSLYAGKGFSWK
-738 RLNLNAKCSYG
+738 RLNINAKCSYG
-749 LGRSPHLVQNEITI
+749 LGRSPHLVQNQVAT

-778 ITDYIFFNNKGSFSW
+778 FTDYIFFNNKGSFSR
-793 MTSSLGGFNADN
+793 MTSSLDGFNAGSQ
-805 EPIVSLIDNANL
+805 PIVSLIDNANL

-826 ITPSVEFYHTRTAER
+826 LTPSVEFYHTRSEGRTD
-841 INNFVLLD
+841 NFVLLD
-849 CSLGYTFQRVKF
+849 CSLGYTIRKVKL
-861 SLDLNNILNTKS
+861 SLDVNNILDTES

-886 SAYAIRPR
+886 SAYSIRPR
-894 SVMLTARFKVF
+894 SVMLGVRFKIM

>member
-1 MKRLVFLV
+1 MVF
-9 ISLFFIAKAF
+9 FFAVPAF

-34 PVYNASVMLLRVT
+34 PVFNASVMLLRVT

-55 FSDEK
+55 FTDEK

-69 EEAKLLI
+69 EEAKLLL

-99 TVVEEAIQLKEV
+99 TVVEEALQLKEV

-133 DTTDLVIAD
+133 DTTDIVIAD

-151 VKDDGKVEYKGKPIS
+151 VKDDGKVEYKGRPIS

-192 ASVQVMENHQEVKA
+192 ASVQVMENHQEVRA
-206 LKDIQFSDNVALN
+206 LQNIQFSDNVALN
-219 LKLKENAKGTF
+219 IKLKENAKGTF
-230 ALMADLGGG
+230 ALMADLGAG

-245 YAGSLTGMFFAKRNQ
+245 YEGGLTGMYFAKRNQ
-260 FLGTLKTN
+260 FLGTLKAN
-268 NSGINLV
+268 NSGTNLV
-275 DSENVTVYPMASM
+275 DNENVTVYPMASM
-288 VKPSAPGISGMRYT
+288 VKPSAPGISGVRHT

-331 DRNRKTSESS
+331 DRNRKSSESR
-341 TLYLLPDDTIS
+341 TLYLLPDDTLS

-363 RMLEGSINYNLNKD
+363 KMLEGSVNYNLNKD
-377 LDYLKI
+377 LDYLTI
-383 NLIVS
+383 SLTAS
-388 GHRNWGKG
+388 GHRNWGEG

-429 ESGVEINSNTSYGA
+429 ESGIEFNSTTSYGT
-443 LPYGLKV
+443 LPYGLQV

-456 EVLNGDENYAMTLQ
+456 EVLNGGEDYATTIQ

-476 FKTENSL
+476 IKSENFL
-483 RFLTSLVWKRLRIMP
+483 RFLTSVVWKRLRIMP
-498 YFSFNMEEQALNS
+498 YFNFSMEEQALNS
-511 DALCVIDSL
+511 DALCVIA
-520 RIVESRFA
+520 R
-528 SVAKQSRQETSSL
+528 
-541 DCFVVPPRN
+541 RN
-550 DEKQELQFG
+550 DEAIQGLNMFSGLLRSARNDDTRENQFS

-570 AGAWFTY
+570 AGAYFTY
-577 DRRRVNVT
+577 DRRRVNVS
-585 LVVPV
+585 LVLPV
-590 QLRYLHLDDRIGTAS
+590 QLRYLHLDDCIGNAS
-605 NKQFKFLTQP
+605 DKQFKVLSQP
-615 SLSFR
+615 SLSFH
-620 YDFNHNWKMSTKIA
+620 YDFNHNWKVSTKIA
-634 AYNSTPSLR
+634 TYNSTPSLR
-643 TLYAGYILQN
+643 TMYTGYILQN

-675 LSFKNVMKYVFG
+675 FSYKNVMKYAFG

-701 YAQNFEGNTMVIN
+701 YAQSFEGNTMVIN
-714 AVELPSWGD
+714 AVEQPSWGD
-723 YLSVSLFAGKGFSWK
+723 YLSVSLYAGKGFSWK
-738 RLNLNAKCSYG
+738 RLNINAKCSYG
-749 LGRSPHLVQNEITI
+749 LGRSPHLVQNQVAT
-763 YYNQGWNANLTASIA
+763 YYNLGWNANLTATIA
-778 ITDYIFFNNKGSFSW
+778 ITDYIFFNNKGSFSR
-793 MTSSLGGFNADN
+793 MTSSLDGFNAGSQ
-805 EPIVSLIDNANL
+805 PIASFIDNANL
-817 SVVLPFGLS
+817 SVLLPFGLS
-826 ITPSVEFYHTRTAER
+826 VTPSVEFYHTRSEGRTD
-841 INNFVLLD
+841 NFVLFD
-849 CSLGYTFQRVKF
+849 CNLGYTFRKVKF
-861 SLDLNNILNTKS
+861 SLDVNNILNTDS
-873 FVYSYYS
+873 FIYSYYS

-886 SAYAIRPR
+886 SAYLIRPR

>member
-1 MKRLVFLV
+1 MKQIALLIFVF
-9 ISLFFIAKAF
+9 FFAVPAF
-19 AQTTISGEVVNEKKQ
+19 AQTTISGEVLNEKKQ

-55 FSDEK
+55 FTDEK

-93 TQTVNF
+93 TQTVDF
-99 TVVEEAIQLKEV
+99 MVQEEALQLKEV

-133 DTTDLVIAD
+133 DTTDIVIAD

-192 ASVQVMENHQEVKA
+192 ASVQVMENHQEVRA
-206 LKDIQFSDNVALN
+206 LQNIQFSDNVALN
-219 LKLKENAKGTF
+219 IKLKENAKGTF
-230 ALMADLGGG
+230 ALMADLGAG

-245 YAGSLTGMFFAKRNQ
+245 YEGGLTGMYFAKRNQ
-260 FLGTLKTN
+260 FLGTLKAN
-268 NSGINLV
+268 NAGINLV
-275 DSENVTVYPMASM
+275 DNENVTVYPMASM
-288 VKPSAPGISGMRYT
+288 VQPSAPGISGVRHT
-302 LNRSQGVTYNSLHKL
+302 LNRSQGITLNSLHKL
-317 KNEAELSYSLLFGG
+317 KNDADLSFNLLVGG
-331 DRNRKTSESS
+331 DRNRKSSESH
-341 TLYLLPDDTIS
+341 TLYLLPDDTLN

-383 NLIVS
+383 SLTTS
-388 GHRNWGKG
+388 GHRNWGEG

-410 QSLCAKANIHWIRK
+410 PSLCAKANIHWIRK

-429 ESGVEINSNTSYGA
+429 ESGIEFNSTTSYGT
-443 LPYGLKV
+443 LPYGLQV

-456 EVLNGDENYAMTLQ
+456 EVLNDGEDYSMTLQ
-470 NIGFQS
+470 NIGYQS
-476 FKTENSL
+476 FKSENFL
-483 RFLTSLVWKRLRIMP
+483 RFLTSVVWKRLRIMP
-498 YFSFNMEEQALNS
+498 YFNFSMEEQALNS
-511 DALCVIDSL
+511 SL
-520 RIVESRFA
+520 IGQNAEGL
-528 SVAKQSRQETSSL
+528 T
-541 DCFVVPPRN
+541 
-550 DEKQELQFG
+550 LQFAENQFD

-570 AGAWFTY
+570 AGAYLTY
-577 DRRRVNVT
+577 ERRRVNVT
-585 LVVPV
+585 LMVPV
-590 QLRYLHLDDRIGTAS
+590 QLRYLQLDDRIVNGS
-605 NKQFKFLTQP
+605 DPQIKVLSQP

-620 YDFNHNWKMSTKIA
+620 YDFSHNWKVSTKIA
-634 AYNSTPSLR
+634 TYNNTPSLR
-643 TLYAGYILQN
+643 TLYSGYILQN

-675 LSFKNVMKYVFG
+675 FSYKNVMKYAFG
-687 DFSVNYNRYRNEVM
+687 DFSVNYNRYRNVVM
-701 YAQNFEGNTMVIN
+701 YAQSFEGNTMVIN

-738 RLNLNAKCSYG
+738 KLNINAKCSYG
-749 LGRSPHLVQNEITI
+749 LGRSPHLVQNQVAT
-763 YYNQGWNANLTASIA
+763 YYNQGWNANLTATIA
-778 ITDYIFFNNKGSFSW
+778 LTDYIFFNNKGSFSR
-793 MTSSLGGFNADN
+793 MTSSLDGFNGDSQ
-805 EPIVSLIDNANL
+805 PIVSLIDNANL
-817 SVVLPFGLS
+817 SVLLPFGLS
-826 ITPSVEFYHTRTAER
+826 VTPSVEFYHTRSEGRTD
-841 INNFVLLD
+841 NFVLLD
-849 CSLGYTFQRVKF
+849 CSLGYTFRKVKF
-861 SLDLNNILNTKS
+861 SLDVNNILNTDS
-873 FVYSYYS
+873 FIYSYYS

-886 SAYAIRPR
+886 SAYSIRPR
-894 SVMLTARFKVF
+894 TVMLTARFKVF

>member
-1 MKRLVFLV
+1 MKRIVLILFVVLLSAKV
-9 ISLFFIAKAF
+9 I
-19 AQTTISGEVVNEKKQ
+19 AQIVISGEVNNEKKQ

-60 GHYQLVTQS
+60 GHYQLVAKS
-69 EEAKLLI
+69 EEAKLFI

-99 TVVEEAIQLKEV
+99 TVVEEALQLKEV

-118 WGGNDTVNYVVDAFR
+118 WGCNDTVNYVVDAFR
-133 DTTDLVIAD
+133 DTTDIVIAD

-185 SIAASDV
+185 SIAAADV
-192 ASVQVMENHQEVKA
+192 ASVQVMENHQEVRA
-206 LKDIQFSDNVALN
+206 LQNIQFSDNVALN
-219 LKLKENAKGTF
+219 IKLKENAKGTF
-230 ALMADLGGG
+230 ALMADLGAG

-260 FLGTLKTN
+260 FLGTLKAN
-268 NSGINLV
+268 NAGINLV
-275 DSENVTVYPMASM
+275 DNENVTVYPMASM
-288 VKPSAPGISGMRYT
+288 VKPSAPGISGARHT

-331 DRNRKTSESS
+331 DRNRKSSESR

-352 LVERMQ
+352 LAEWMQ

-363 RMLEGSINYNLNKD
+363 KMLEGSINYNLNKD

-383 NLIVS
+383 SLIVS
-388 GHRNWGKG
+388 GHRNWGEG

-429 ESGVEINSNTSYGA
+429 ESGVEFNSNTSYGT
-443 LPYGLKV
+443 LPYGLQV

-456 EVLNGDENYAMTLQ
+456 DVLNGGEEYALTLQ

-476 FKTENSL
+476 FKSENFL
-483 RFLTSLVWKRLRIMP
+483 RFLTSVVWKRLRIMP
-498 YFSFNMEEQALNS
+498 YFNFGIEEQAINS
-511 DALCVIDSL
+511 NLTGQNADGLTIQYAG
-520 RIVESRFA
+520 
-528 SVAKQSRQETSSL
+528 
-541 DCFVVPPRN
+541 N
-550 DEKQELQFG
+550 QFS

-570 AGAWFTY
+570 AGAYITY
-577 DRRRVNVT
+577 DRRRVNVS

-590 QLRYLHLDDRIGTAS
+590 QLRYIQLDDRIGTAS
-605 NKQFKFLTQP
+605 DKQFKFLTQP
-615 SLSFR
+615 SLSFH
-620 YDFNHNWKMSTKIA
+620 YDFNHNWKVSTKIA

-643 TLYAGYILQN
+643 TLYSGYILQN

-665 DTYGANGSLT
+665 DTYGANTSLT
-675 LSFKNVMKYVFG
+675 LSFKNVLKYIFG
-687 DFSVNYNRYRNEVM
+687 DFSMNYNRYRNEVM
-701 YAQNFEGNTMVIN
+701 YAQSFEGNTMVIN
-714 AVELPSWGD
+714 AVAVPSWGD
-723 YLSVSLFAGKGFSWK
+723 HLSVSLYAGKGFSWK
-738 RLNLNAKCSYG
+738 KLNINAKCSYG
-749 LGRSPHLVQNEITI
+749 LGRSPHLVQNEIAI

-778 ITDYIFFNNKGSFSW
+778 ITDYIFFNNKGSFSY
-793 MTSSLGGFNADN
+793 MTSSLGGFNADS

-841 INNFVLLD
+841 IDNFVLLD
-849 CSLGYTFQRVKF
+849 CSLGYTFRKVKF
-861 SLDLNNILNTKS
+861 SLDVNNILNTDS
-873 FVYSYYS
+873 FIYSYYS

-886 SAYAIRPR
+886 SAYSIRPR
-894 SVMLTARFKVF
+894 NVMLGARFKLY

>member
-1 MKRLVFLV
+1 MKQIALLIFVF
-9 ISLFFIAKAF
+9 FFAVPAF
-19 AQTTISGEVVNEKKQ
+19 AQTTISGEVHNEKKQ
-34 PVYNASVMLLRVT
+34 PVYNASVMLLRVA

-69 EEAKLLI
+69 EEAKLLL

-93 TQTVNF
+93 TQTVDF
-99 TVVEEAIQLKEV
+99 TVVEEALQLKEV

-133 DTTDLVIAD
+133 DTTDIVIAD

-192 ASVQVMENHQEVKA
+192 ASVQVMENHQEVRA
-206 LKDIQFSDNVALN
+206 LQNIQFSDKVALN
-219 LKLKENAKGTF
+219 IKLKENAKGTF
-230 ALMADLGGG
+230 ALMADLGAG

-245 YAGSLTGMFFAKRNQ
+245 YEGGLTGMYFAKRNQ
-260 FLGTLKTN
+260 FLGTLKAN

-275 DSENVTVYPMASM
+275 DKENVTVTSLASM
-288 VKPSAPGISGMRYT
+288 VKPSAPGISGVRHT

-317 KNEAELSYSLLFGG
+317 KNEADLSFNLLVGG
-331 DRNRKTSESS
+331 DRNRKSSESR
-341 TLYLLPDDTIS
+341 TLYLLPDDTLS

-363 RMLEGSINYNLNKD
+363 KMLEGSINYNLNKD

-383 NLIVS
+383 SLIVS
-388 GHRNWGKG
+388 GHRNWGEG

-429 ESGVEINSNTSYGA
+429 ESGIEFNSNTSYGT
-443 LPYGLKV
+443 LPYGLQV

-456 EVLNGDENYAMTLQ
+456 EVLNGGEDYALTLQ
-470 NIGFQS
+470 NTGFQS
-476 FKTENSL
+476 FKSENFL
-483 RFLTSLVWKRLRIMP
+483 RFLTSVVWKRLRIMP
-498 YFSFNMEEQALNS
+498 YFNFSMEEQRLNS
-511 DALCVIDSL
+511 SL
-520 RIVESRFA
+520 TGQNEDGLTIQFA
-528 SVAKQSRQETSSL
+528 E
-541 DCFVVPPRN
+541 N
-550 DEKQELQFG
+550 QFS

-570 AGAWFTY
+570 AGAYITY

-585 LVVPV
+585 LMMPV
-590 QLRYLHLDDRIGTAS
+590 QLRYLQLDDRIGTAS
-605 NKQFKFLTQP
+605 DKQFKVLSQP

-620 YDFNHNWKMSTKIA
+620 YDFSHNWKVSTKIA
-634 AYNSTPSLR
+634 TYNNTPSLR
-643 TLYAGYILQN
+643 TLYSAYILQN
-653 YRTLSHYDCPLA
+653 YRTLSRYDCPLA

-675 LSFKNVMKYVFG
+675 LSFKNIMKYVFG
-687 DFSVNYNRYRNEVM
+687 DLSVNYNRYRNEVM
-701 YAQNFEGNTMVIN
+701 YAQSFEGNTMVIN
-714 AVELPSWGD
+714 AVEQPSWGD
-723 YLSVSLFAGKGFSWK
+723 YLSVSLYAGKGFSWK
-738 RLNLNAKCSYG
+738 RLNINAKCSYG
-749 LGRSPHLVQNEITI
+749 LGRSPHLVQNQVAT

-778 ITDYIFFNNKGSFSW
+778 FTDHIFFNNKGSFSR
-793 MTSSLGGFNADN
+793 MTSSLDGFNAGSQ
-805 EPIVSLIDNANL
+805 PIVSLIDNANL
-817 SVVLPFGLS
+817 SVLLPFGLS
-826 ITPSVEFYHTRTAER
+826 LTPSVEFYHTRSEGRTD
-841 INNFVLLD
+841 NFVLLD
-849 CSLGYTFQRVKF
+849 CSLGYTFRKVKF
-861 SLDLNNILNTKS
+861 SLDVNNILNTDS
-873 FVYSYYS
+873 FIYSYYS

-886 SAYAIRPR
+886 SAYSIRPR
-894 SVMLTARFKVF
+894 TFLLTLRFKVI

>member
-1 MKRLVFLV
+1 MKQFVFLI
-9 ISLFFIAKAF
+9 ISLFFVVPAF
-19 AQTTISGEVVNEKKQ
+19 AQTTFSGEVVNEKKQ
-34 PVYNASVMLLRVT
+34 PVFNASVMLLRVT

-55 FSDEK
+55 FSDEH
-60 GHYQLVTQS
+60 GHYQLVTQN
-69 EEAKLLI
+69 EETKLLL

-93 TQTVNF
+93 TQKVNF
-99 TVVEEAIQLKEV
+99 TVMEEALQLKEV

-133 DTTDLVIAD
+133 DTTDMVIAD

-192 ASVQVMENHQEVKA
+192 ASVQVMENHQEVRA
-206 LKDIQFSDNVALN
+206 LQNIQFSDNVALN
-219 LKLKENAKGTF
+219 IKLKENAKGTF
-230 ALMADLGGG
+230 ALMADLGAG

-245 YAGSLTGMFFAKRNQ
+245 YEGSLTGMYFAKRNQ
-260 FLGTLKTN
+260 FLGTLKAN

-275 DSENVTVYPMASM
+275 DNENVTVYPLASM
-288 VKPSAPGISGMRYT
+288 VKPSAPGISGARHT

-331 DRNRKTSESS
+331 DRNRKSSESR

-352 LVERMQ
+352 LAERMQ

-363 RMLEGSINYNLNKD
+363 KMLEGSINYNLNKD

-383 NLIVS
+383 NVIVS
-388 GHRNWGKG
+388 GHRNWGEG

-410 QSLCAKANIHWIRK
+410 QSLSAKANIHWIRK

-429 ESGVEINSNTSYGA
+429 ESGVEFNSNTSYGT
-443 LPYGLKV
+443 LPYGLQV

-456 EVLNGDENYAMTLQ
+456 EVLNGGEGYALTLQ

-476 FKTENSL
+476 FKNENFL
-483 RFLTSLVWKRLRIMP
+483 RFLTSIVWKRLRIMP
-498 YFSFNMEEQALNS
+498 YFNFSMEEQALNS
-511 DALCVIDSL
+511 SL
-520 RIVESRFA
+520 TGQNADGLTIQFA
-528 SVAKQSRQETSSL
+528 G
-541 DCFVVPPRN
+541 N
-550 DEKQELQFG
+550 QFS
-559 NDIRWHKYQPA
+559 NDIRWHKYQTA
-570 AGAWFTY
+570 AGAYFTY

-585 LVVPV
+585 LMVPI
-590 QLRYLHLDDRIGTAS
+590 QLRYLQLDDRIGTAS
-605 NKQFKFLTQP
+605 DKQFKVLSQP
-615 SLSFR
+615 SLSFH
-620 YDFNHNWKMSTKIA
+620 YDFNHNWKVSTKIA
-634 AYNSTPSLR
+634 TYNSTPSLR
-643 TLYAGYILQN
+643 TLYSGYILQN

-675 LSFKNVMKYVFG
+675 LSFKNIMKYVFG

-701 YAQNFEGNTMVIN
+701 YAQSFEGNTMVIN
-714 AVELPSWGD
+714 AVEQPCWGD

-738 RLNLNAKCSYG
+738 KLNINAKCSYG
-749 LGRSPHLVQNEITI
+749 LGRSPHLVQNQVAT
-763 YYNQGWNANLTASIA
+763 YYNLGWNANLTATIA
-778 ITDYIFFNNKGSFSW
+778 LTDYIFFNNKGSFSR
-793 MTSSLGGFNADN
+793 MTSSLDGFNGDSQ
-805 EPIVSLIDNANL
+805 PIVSLIDNANL
-817 SVVLPFGLS
+817 SVLLPFGLS
-826 ITPSVEFYHTRTAER
+826 LTPSVEFYHTRSEGRTD
-841 INNFVLLD
+841 NFVLLD
-849 CSLGYTFQRVKF
+849 CSLSYTFRKVKF
-861 SLDLNNILNTKS
+861 SLDVNNILNTDS
-873 FVYSYYS
+873 FIYSYYS

-886 SAYAIRPR
+886 SAYLIRPR
-894 SVMLTARFKVF
+894 SVMLRVRLKVI

>member
-1 MKRLVFLV
+1 MNRYFLLLLAFLS
-9 ISLFFIAKAF
+9 IKTF
-19 AQTTISGEVVNEKKQ
+19 AQTTISGEVLNEKKQ
-34 PVYNASVMLLRVT
+34 PVYNASVMLLRVA

-69 EEAKLLI
+69 EEAKLLL

-99 TVVEEAIQLKEV
+99 TVVEEALQLKEV

-133 DTTDLVIAD
+133 DTTDIVIAD

-192 ASVQVMENHQEVKA
+192 ASVQVMENHQEVRA
-206 LKDIQFSDNVALN
+206 LQNIQFSDNVALN
-219 LKLKENAKGTF
+219 IKLKENAKGTF
-230 ALMADLGGG
+230 ALMADLGAG

-245 YAGSLTGMFFAKRNQ
+245 YEGGLTGMYFAKRNQ
-260 FLGTLKTN
+260 FLGTLKAN

-275 DSENVTVYPMASM
+275 DKENVTVTSLASM
-288 VKPSAPGISGMRYT
+288 VKPSAPGISGVRHT

-317 KNEAELSYSLLFGG
+317 KNEADLSFNLLVGG
-331 DRNRKTSESS
+331 DRNRKSSESR
-341 TLYLLPDDTIS
+341 TLYLLPDDTLS

-363 RMLEGSINYNLNKD
+363 KMLEGSVNYNLNKD

-383 NLIVS
+383 SLIVS
-388 GHRNWGKG
+388 GHRNWGEG

-429 ESGVEINSNTSYGA
+429 ESGVEFNSNTSYGT
-443 LPYGLKV
+443 LPYGLQV

-456 EVLNGDENYAMTLQ
+456 EVLNGGEDYALTLQ
-470 NIGFQS
+470 NTGFQS
-476 FKTENSL
+476 FKSENFL
-483 RFLTSLVWKRLRIMP
+483 RFLTSVVWKRLRIMP
-498 YFSFNMEEQALNS
+498 YFNFSMEEQRLNS
-511 DALCVIDSL
+511 SL
-520 RIVESRFA
+520 TGQNEDGLTIQFA
-528 SVAKQSRQETSSL
+528 E
-541 DCFVVPPRN
+541 N
-550 DEKQELQFG
+550 QFS

-570 AGAWFTY
+570 AGAYITY

-585 LVVPV
+585 LMMPV
-590 QLRYLHLDDRIGTAS
+590 QLRYLQLDDRIRTAS
-605 NKQFKFLTQP
+605 DKQFKVLTQP
-615 SLSFR
+615 SLSFH
-620 YDFNHNWKMSTKIA
+620 YDFNHNWKVSTKIA
-634 AYNSTPSLR
+634 TYNSTPSLR
-643 TLYAGYILQN
+643 TLYSGYIMQN

-675 LSFKNVMKYVFG
+675 LSFKNIMKYVFG

-701 YAQNFEGNTMVIN
+701 YSQNFEGNTMVIN
-714 AVELPSWGD
+714 AVEQPSWGD
-723 YLSVSLFAGKGFSWK
+723 YLSVSLYAGKGFSWK
-738 RLNLNAKCSYG
+738 RLNINAKCSYG
-749 LGRSPHLVQNEITI
+749 LGRSPHLVQNQVAT

-778 ITDYIFFNNKGSFSW
+778 FTDYIFFNNKGSFSR
-793 MTSSLGGFNADN
+793 MTSSLDGFNAGSQ
-805 EPIVSLIDNANL
+805 PIVSLIDNANL
-817 SVVLPFGLS
+817 SVLLPFGLS
-826 ITPSVEFYHTRTAER
+826 LTPSVEFYHTRSEGRTD
-841 INNFVLLD
+841 NFVLLD
-849 CSLGYTFQRVKF
+849 CSLGYTIRKVKL
-861 SLDLNNILNTKS
+861 SLDVNNILDTES

-886 SAYAIRPR
+886 SAYSIRPR
-894 SVMLTARFKVF
+894 TFLLTLRFKVI